1 MNATLILYMQS
12 RSGNDI
18 SFDGSLTHG
27 SLTLISFD
35 GSLNLRIIKECLSL
49 NSAENENIQPRPEK
63 QQYKIISYRKSPPL
77 VYSYNIFKIL
87 QISASL
93 FL

>member
-27 SLTLISFD
+27 SLTHGSLTLISFD
-35 GSLNLRIIKECLSL
+35 GSLNLRIIKEYLSL
-49 NSAENENIQPRPEK
+49 NSAENGNI
-63 QQYKIISYRKSPPL
+63 
-77 VYSYNIFKIL
+77 
-87 QISASL
+87 
-93 FL
+93 

>member
-35 GSLNLRIIKECLSL
+35 GSLMINLRIIKEYLSL
-49 NSAENENIQPRPEK
+49 NSAENGNI
-63 QQYKIISYRKSPPL
+63 
-77 VYSYNIFKIL
+77 
-87 QISASL
+87 
-93 FL
+93 

>member
-35 GSLNLRIIKECLSL
+35 GSLNLRIIKEYLSL
-49 NSAENENIQPRPEK
+49 NSAQNGNI
-63 QQYKIISYRKSPPL
+63 
-77 VYSYNIFKIL
+77 
-87 QISASL
+87 
-93 FL
+93 